1 MICAQFRFVQRRIFL
16 KGQVRFLIIVLV
28 SFLVKSI
35 RSLVNTTYKGLAY
48 ICVFFFV
55 FFLLILMC
63 RLEMKTRS
71 KKRDALG
78 LL

>member
-48 ICVFFFV
+48 ICVFFLF
-55 FFLLILMC
+55 FFLIDFNVS
-63 RLEMKTRS
+63 T
-71 KKRDALG
+71 
-78 LL
+78 